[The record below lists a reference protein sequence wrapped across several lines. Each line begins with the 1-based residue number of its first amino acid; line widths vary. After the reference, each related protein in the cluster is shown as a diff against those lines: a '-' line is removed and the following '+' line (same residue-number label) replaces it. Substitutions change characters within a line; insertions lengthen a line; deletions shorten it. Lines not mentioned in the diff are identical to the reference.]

1 MYRYIEPRV
10 PESIRDPQ
18 HRRDLARAAD
28 RTMARR
34 ALPGSIMY
42 PAAGAML
49 GWATALGGGH
59 PGVIIA
65 YLLVSGV
72 VAAWRFRLGT
82 DFDRLY
88 TANRRRWQR
97 SFWIALAATSLAWG
111 LLAGFTIAAYG
122 ASWPSFLALMIS
134 AGMAGTAAGVY
145 AHMPVHVGMVYGLFL
160 TPYVAGAVMAG
171 QSHTY
176 LLVIIIVVYAV
187 FLSVLTVGW
196 HRAFWEHQT
205 TIKLFEIRAT
215 ELEEKTREL
224 ARAKESAEAASRIKS
239 EFLVN
244 TSHEIRTPMNGI
256 IGMSELLLAS
266 ALSDRQRTFA
276 HAINDSAEALLALID
291 DILDFSKIE
300 AGKLAIERIAF
311 DLPQTVRAAVL
322 LVAERARGKGLA
334 LRVEIGDGVPAVVE
348 GDPMRIRQVLL
359 NLVANA
365 VKFTEQGSVAVTV
378 VAETLGGNDGWLRF
392 EVIDTG
398 IGIEPAM
405 QARLFQP
412 FVQADSSTAR
422 RYGGTGLGLSIC
434 KRLVERMKGEIGVH
448 SVHGQ
453 GATFWFR
460 VRMPALPEQTLA
472 ADAPRP
478 EPTRASTGMRVLV
491 VDDNAINRS
500 LVAAQLEALGYD
512 ADLVESGVAALE
524 RMSAVRYDLVLMDCQ
539 IPGLDGYETTRRI
552 RAGESTD
559 TRAVII
565 AMTAHAMAGERER
578 CMAAGMDDYLAKPV
592 RLAQLQGTL
601 RRWLQAGGDA
611 ASGERAT
618 DGPGDSAGERA
629 LDRAGG
635 GVRGARS
642 ETRPDTRGENLPV
655 LDPAPLQELCDLAER
670 TGRDLVGK
678 IVGSFLDGNLEAAA
692 AIQTALHQRDWTA
705 LDRRAHALAGSAG
718 ALGLRQVQALCER
731 IEYLVPEQPLEPV
744 PEQTIDACAELCDA
758 LLEAHAR
765 GLAALRPLVKNSA
778 ELAAEQPGAEELG
791 AEELGAEEL
800 GAEELGAEQPG
811 AEQPGTRPWR
821 QPPRPLADG

>member
-1 MYRYIEPRV
+1 MHRYIEPRV

-34 ALPGSIMY
+34 ALPGAFLY

-49 GWATALGGGH
+49 GWATPIGGGH
-59 PGVIIA
+59 PFVMIA
-65 YLLVSGV
+65 YLLVSGL
-72 VAAWRFRLGT
+72 VAAWRFRLAT

-111 LLAGFTIAAYG
+111 LLAGFTIATYG
-122 ASWPSFLALMIS
+122 ASWPSFLALLIS
-134 AGMAGTAAGVY
+134 AGMSGTAAGVY
-145 AHMPVHVGMVYGLFL
+145 AHMPVHVGMIYGLL
-160 TPYVAGAVMAG
+160 LVPHMTGALIAG

-205 TIKLFEIRAT
+205 TIKLFEIRAMD
-215 ELEEKTREL
+215 LEEKTREL
-224 ARAKESAEAASRIKS
+224 ARAKEAAEAASRIKS
-239 EFLVN
+239 EFLAN

-266 ALSDRQRTFA
+266 TLTDRQRTFA

-322 LVAERARGKGLA
+322 LVAERARAKGLA
-334 LRVEIGDGVPAVVE
+334 LRVEIQGGAPGVVE

-365 VKFTEQGSVAVTV
+365 VKFTEQGSVTVTV
-378 VAETLGGNDGWLRF
+378 APDTVVGEEGWLRF
-392 EVIDTG
+392 EVVDTG
-398 IGIEPAM
+398 IGIDSAM
-405 QARLFQP
+405 QVRLFQP

-422 RYGGTGLGLSIC
+422 RYGGTGLGLSIS
-434 KRLVERMKGEIGVH
+434 KRLIERMQGEIGVH
-448 SVHGQ
+448 SVPGQ

-460 VRMPALPEQTLA
+460 VRMPALHDQALA
-472 ADAPRP
+472 EDAPRP

-512 ADLVESGVAALE
+512 ADLVESGVVALE
-524 RMSAVRYDLVLMDCQ
+524 RMGQVRYDLVLMDCQ

-552 RAGESTD
+552 RAAESGEA
-559 TRAVII
+559 RAVVI

-578 CMAAGMDDYLAKPV
+578 CLAAGMDDYLAKPV
-592 RLAQLQGTL
+592 RLAQLQRTL
-601 RRWLQAGGDA
+601 RRWLQAGGA
-611 ASGERAT
+611 SASGERT
-618 DGPGDSAGERA
+618 VDGPADGAGDGVVDGAGRAGERA
-629 LDRAGG
+629 SEGAP
-635 GVRGARS
+635 GARA
-642 ETRPDTRGENLPV
+642 ETRPDTRGELPV
-655 LDPAPLQELCDLAER
+655 LDPAPIQELRDLADR
-670 TGRDLVGK
+670 TGRDLVSK
-678 IVGSFLDGNLEAAA
+678 IVGSFLDGNFEAAA
-692 AIQTALHQRDWTA
+692 AIQSALQQRDWSA
-705 LDRRAHALAGSAG
+705 VDRRAHALAGSAG

-731 IEYLVPEQPLEPV
+731 IELLVQEQEF
-744 PEQTIDACAELCDA
+744 EACAEAVAA

-765 GLAALRPLVKNSA
+765 GLAALRPLLKDRSGT
-778 ELAAEQPGAEELG
+778 GA
-791 AEELGAEEL
+791 
-800 GAEELGAEQPG
+800 
-811 AEQPGTRPWR
+811 
-821 QPPRPLADG
+821 

>member
-1 MYRYIEPRV
+1 MHRTIEPRV

-34 ALPGSIMY
+34 ALPGTLLY

-49 GWATALGGGH
+49 GWATPIGGGH
-59 PGVIIA
+59 PFVMIA
-65 YLLVSGV
+65 YLLVSGL
-72 VAAWRFRLGT
+72 VAAWRFRLAT
-82 DFDRLY
+82 NFDRLY

-97 SFWIALAATSLAWG
+97 SFWIALAASSLAWG
-111 LLAGFTIAAYG
+111 LLAGFAIATYG
-122 ASWPSFLALMIS
+122 ASWPSFLALLIS
-134 AGMAGTAAGVY
+134 AGMSGTAAGVY
-145 AHMPVHVGMVYGLFL
+145 AHMPMHVGMVYGLFL
-160 TPYVAGAVMAG
+160 VPLVVGALMAG

-176 LLVIIIVVYAV
+176 LLVIIIVFYAA
-187 FLSVLTVGW
+187 FLSVLTLGW

-205 TIKLFEIRAT
+205 TIKLFEIRAA
-215 ELEEKTREL
+215 ELEEKTHEL
-224 ARAKESAEAASRIKS
+224 ARAKEAAEAASRIKS
-239 EFLVN
+239 EFLAN

-266 ALSDRQRTFA
+266 SLSDRQRTFA

-334 LRVEIGDGVPAVVE
+334 LRVDIGEGVPGVVE

-365 VKFTEQGSVAVTV
+365 VKFTEQGSVTVRV
-378 VAETLGGNDGWLRF
+378 VAEPGGGGGDDGWLLI

-398 IGIEPAM
+398 IGIDPAM

-448 SVHGQ
+448 SVPGQ

-460 VRMPALPEQTLA
+460 VRMPALPDQSLA
-472 ADAPRP
+472 GDAPRP
-478 EPTRASTGMRVLV
+478 EPTRASTGKRVLV

-524 RMSAVRYDLVLMDCQ
+524 RMSQVRYDLVLMDCQ
-539 IPGLDGYETTRRI
+539 LPGLDGYETTRRI
-552 RAGESTD
+552 RAGESAE

-592 RLAQLQGTL
+592 RLAQLQAALG
-601 RRWLQAGGDA
+601 RWLQAGAGSQRSADA
-611 ASGERAT
+611 PGE
-618 DGPGDSAGERA
+618 GAGEGSTGGRA
-629 LDRAGG
+629 
-635 GVRGARS
+635 
-642 ETRPDTRGENLPV
+642 ETRPDTRGDNLPV
-655 LDPAPLQELCDLAER
+655 LDPTPLQELRDLAER

-678 IVGSFLDGNLEAAA
+678 IVGSFLEGNLEAAA
-692 AIQTALHQRDWTA
+692 AIQAALQQRDWSA

-731 IEYLVPEQPLEPV
+731 IELLAEEQV
-744 PEQTIDACAELCDA
+744 FDACTEACTA
-758 LLEAHAR
+758 LAEAHAR
-765 GLAALRPLVKNSA
+765 GLAALRPLVQGSA
-778 ELAAEQPGAEELG
+778 GTAAEQPGTEPAG
-791 AEELGAEEL
+791 TGTGRA
-800 GAEELGAEQPG
+800 P
-811 AEQPGTRPWR
+811 TRP
-821 QPPRPLADG
+821 LVES

>member
-1 MYRYIEPRV
+1 MHRYIEPRV
-10 PESIRDPQ
+10 SESIRDPQ

-34 ALPGSIMY
+34 ALPGSILY

-49 GWATALGGGH
+49 GWATPLGGGH
-59 PGVIIA
+59 PRVMIA
-65 YLLVSGV
+65 YLVVSGL
-72 VAAWRFRLGT
+72 VAAWRFRLAT

-88 TANRRRWQR
+88 SANRRRWQR
-97 SFWIALAATSLAWG
+97 SFLIALVATSLAWG
-111 LLAGFTIAAYG
+111 LLAGFTIATYG
-122 ASWPSFLALMIS
+122 ASWPSFLALLIS
-134 AGMAGTAAGVY
+134 AGMSGTAAGVY

-160 TPYVAGAVMAG
+160 APHVVGAVLAG

-187 FLSVLTVGW
+187 FLVVLTVGW
-196 HRAFWEHQT
+196 HRAFWEHQN

-239 EFLVN
+239 EFLAN

-266 ALSDRQRTFA
+266 TLSDRQRTFA

-291 DILDFSKIE
+291 DILDVSKIE

-334 LRVEIGDGVPAVVE
+334 LRVDIGDGVPAVVE

-365 VKFTEQGSVAVTV
+365 VKFTEQGSITVTV
-378 VAETLGGNDGWLRF
+378 VPEAGADDGWLRF
-392 EVIDTG
+392 EVVDTG
-398 IGIEPAM
+398 IGVEPAM

-422 RYGGTGLGLSIC
+422 RYGGTGLGLSIS

-448 SVHGQ
+448 SQPGQ

-460 VRMPALPEQTLA
+460 VRMPALPDQALA
-472 ADAPRP
+472 GDAPRP
-478 EPTRASTGMRVLV
+478 EPTRASPGMRVLV
-491 VDDNAINRS
+491 VDDNVINRS
-500 LVAAQLEALGYD
+500 LVAAQLEALGYE

-524 RMSAVRYDLVLMDCQ
+524 RMGAVRYDLVLMDCQ
-539 IPGLDGYETTRRI
+539 IPGLDGYETTRRM
-552 RAGESTD
+552 RAGESAD
-559 TRAVII
+559 ARAVVI
-565 AMTAHAMAGERER
+565 AMTAHVMAGERER
-578 CMAAGMDDYLAKPV
+578 CMEAGMDDYLAKPV
-592 RLAQLQGTL
+592 RLAQLQRTL
-601 RRWLQAGGDA
+601 RRWLQAGGAA
-611 ASGERAT
+611 ASGERAM
-618 DGPGDSAGERA
+618 DGAGDAMGDGAGERA
-629 LDRAGG
+629 GDRAGDITP
-635 GVRGARS
+635 GARA
-642 ETRPDTRGENLPV
+642 ETRPDTRGDNLPV
-655 LDPAPLQELCDLAER
+655 LDPAPLQELRDLAER

-692 AIQTALHQRDWTA
+692 AIQAALQQRDWSA

-731 IEYLVPEQPLEPV
+731 IEHLVQEQAVE
-744 PEQTIDACAELCDA
+744 ACVEACDA
-758 LLEAHAR
+758 LVEAHGR
-765 GLAALRPLVKNSA
+765 GLAALRPLVKSSA
-778 ELAAEQPGAEELG
+778 ESAAEQPGT
-791 AEELGAEEL
+791 
-800 GAEELGAEQPG
+800 EQTATEPG
-811 AEQPGTRPWR
+811 R
-821 QPPRPLADG
+821 QPSRPLADG

>member
-1 MYRYIEPRV
+1 MHRYIEPRV

-34 ALPGSIMY
+34 ALPGTLLY

-49 GWATALGGGH
+49 GWATPIGGAH
-59 PGVIIA
+59 AFVMVA
-65 YLLVSGV
+65 YLLVSGL
-72 VAAWRFRLGT
+72 VAAWRFRLAT

-97 SFWIALAATSLAWG
+97 SFWMALASATLAWG
-111 LLAGFTIAAYG
+111 TLAGFTIATYG
-122 ASWPSFLALMIS
+122 ASWPSFLALLIS
-134 AGMAGTAAGVY
+134 AGMSGTAAGVY
-145 AHMPVHVGMVYGLFL
+145 AHMPVHVGIVYGLFL
-160 TPYVAGAVMAG
+160 IPLVLGAVMAG

-176 LLVIIIVVYAV
+176 LLVIIIVFYAV

-205 TIKLFEIRAT
+205 TIKLFEIRAA
-215 ELEEKTREL
+215 ELEEKTLEL
-224 ARAKESAEAASRIKS
+224 GRAKEAAEAASRIKS
-239 EFLVN
+239 EFLAN

-300 AGKLAIERIAF
+300 AGKLAIESIAF
-311 DLPQTVRAAVL
+311 DLPQTVRAAML
-322 LVAERARGKGLA
+322 LVAERARGKGLS
-334 LRVEIGDGVPAVVE
+334 LRVEIGDRVPAVVE

-365 VKFTEQGSVAVTV
+365 VKFTEQGSVTV
-378 VAETLGGNDGWLRF
+378 RVVPETVGGDDGWMRF

-398 IGIEPAM
+398 IGVDSAM
-405 QARLFQP
+405 QVRLFQP

-422 RYGGTGLGLSIC
+422 RYGGTGLGLSIS
-434 KRLVERMKGEIGVH
+434 KRLVERMRGEIGVH
-448 SVHGQ
+448 SVPGQ

-460 VRMPALPEQTLA
+460 VRMPALPDQALSG
-472 ADAPRP
+472 DAPSP
-478 EPTRASTGMRVLV
+478 EPTRASTGKRVLV

-524 RMSAVRYDLVLMDCQ
+524 RMSAIRYDLVLMDCQ
-539 IPGLDGYETTRRI
+539 LPGLDGYETTRRI
-552 RAGESTD
+552 RASESAEG
-559 TRAVII
+559 RAVII

-601 RRWLQAGGDA
+601 RRWLQAARDPSSSERTADA
-611 ASGERAT
+611 PPADAG
-618 DGPGDSAGERA
+618 AGEGATSGRA
-629 LDRAGG
+629 
-635 GVRGARS
+635 
-642 ETRPDTRGENLPV
+642 ETRPDTRADNLPV
-655 LDPAPLQELCDLAER
+655 LDPAPLQELRDLAER

-678 IVGSFLDGNLEAAA
+678 IVGSFLEGNLEAAA
-692 AIQTALHQRDWTA
+692 AIQAALQQRDFGA

-731 IEYLVPEQPLEPV
+731 IEYLVEGQVTEHAPEHV
-744 PEQTIDACAELCDA
+744 IAACAEACAA
-758 LLEAHAR
+758 LVEAHAR
-765 GLAALRPLVKNSA
+765 GLAALRPLVQGSA
-778 ELAAEQPGAEELG
+778 GPAAEQTGTEQAGAG
-791 AEELGAEEL
+791 AG
-800 GAEELGAEQPG
+800 
-811 AEQPGTRPWR
+811 R
-821 QPPRPLADG
+821 QPRPLAEG

>member
-1 MYRYIEPRV
+1 MHRYIEPRV

-34 ALPGSIMY
+34 ALPGSLLY

-49 GWATALGGGH
+49 GWATPIGGGH
-59 PGVIIA
+59 PYVMAA
-65 YLLVSGV
+65 YLLVSGL
-72 VAAWRFRLGT
+72 VAAWRFRLIT

-97 SFWIALAATSLAWG
+97 SFWIALAVTSLAWG
-111 LLAGFTIAAYG
+111 MLAGFTIATYG
-122 ASWPSFLALMIS
+122 ASWPSFLALMVS
-134 AGMAGTAAGVY
+134 AGMSGTAAGVY
-145 AHMPVHVGMVYGLFL
+145 AHMPMHVGMVYGLFL
-160 TPYVAGAVMAG
+160 VPHVVGAMMAG

-176 LLVIIIVVYAV
+176 LLVIIVVFYAV

-205 TIKLFEIRAT
+205 TIKLFEIRAA

-224 ARAKESAEAASRIKS
+224 ARAKEAAEAASRIKS
-239 EFLVN
+239 EFLAN

-266 ALSDRQRTFA
+266 SLSDRQRTFA

-322 LVAERARGKGLA
+322 LVAERARGKGLS
-334 LRVEIGDGVPAVVE
+334 LRVDIGEGVPAVVE

-365 VKFTEQGSVAVTV
+365 VKFTEQGSVTVTV
-378 VAETLGGNDGWLRF
+378 VPETVVADDGWLRF

-398 IGIEPAM
+398 IGIDPAM

-448 SVHGQ
+448 SVPGQ

-460 VRMPALPEQTLA
+460 VRMPALPDQALA
-472 ADAPRP
+472 AEAPRP

-539 IPGLDGYETTRRI
+539 LPGLDGYETTRRI
-552 RAGESTD
+552 RAGETVEA
-559 TRAVII
+559 RAVII

-592 RLAQLQGTL
+592 RLAQLQATL
-601 RRWLQAGGDA
+601 RPWLQAGGGTGSERSADA
-611 ASGERAT
+611 PP
-618 DGPGDSAGERA
+618 PGDGVGAGAGERA
-629 LDRAGG
+629 GEGGTGGRA
-635 GVRGARS
+635 
-642 ETRPDTRGENLPV
+642 ETRPDTRGDNLPV
-655 LDPAPLQELCDLAER
+655 LDPAPLQELRDLAER
-670 TGRDLVGK
+670 TGRDLVSK
-678 IVGSFLDGNLEAAA
+678 IVSAFLDGNLEAAV
-692 AIQTALHQRDWTA
+692 AIQTALQQRDWSA
-705 LDRRAHALAGSAG
+705 VDRRAHALAGSAG

-731 IEYLVPEQPLEPV
+731 IELLVQAQEF
-744 PEQTIDACAELCDA
+744 DACAEACDA
-758 LLEAHAR
+758 LAEAHMR
-765 GLAALRPLVKNSA
+765 GLAALRPLIKGSA
-778 ELAAEQPGAEELG
+778 GPEAEQPVPNQGPS
-791 AEELGAEEL
+791 
-800 GAEELGAEQPG
+800 PG
-811 AEQPGTRPWR
+811 RDR
-821 QPPRPLADG
+821 LDR